1 MRVRTAIVCLLAG
14 CLQASARA
22 QAPLP
27 MASPRQ
33 IAIDQPALLADLRAL
48 SADDMQ
54 GRKMGT
60 PGGEKARAYLATRFK
75 DAGLSTVGNNRT
87 FVFPFTTPAGA
98 SGANVVGLVRGTRQP
113 TTFIVVSAHYD
124 HVGVTNGQV
133 FNGADDNASGAAA
146 LVAIAEYFREHR
158 PTHSLIIAAF
168 DGEEAG
174 LLGSKA
180 FVRAPPVYPES
191 LAINLNL
198 DMIGR
203 EDRNRLFVAGTRQQ
217 PFLAPIIARVAA
229 RAPVALLPGHDDSGV
244 RNVEDWTKDSDH
256 YAFLSAGI
264 PALYFGVED
273 EAQHHRPTDDFE
285 TITYPFYAAAV
296 RTIIDVIREFDAH
309 VDEFAG
315 RRLPLPSR

>member
-1 MRVRTAIVCLLAG
+1 MRVFAGIVCVIAC
-14 CLQASARA
+14 CLQTSGRAQASAPA
-22 QAPLP
+22 
-27 MASPRQ
+27 ASSDR
-33 IAIDQPALLADLRAL
+33 IAIDESVLLADLRAL

-60 PGGEKARAYLATRFK
+60 PGGEKARAYLAARFK
-75 DAGLSTVGNNRT
+75 AAGLSTVGNHAT
-87 FVFPFTTPAGA
+87 FLFPFTAPAGT
-98 SGANVVGLVRGTRQP
+98 SGANVVGLVRGLRQP
-113 TTFIVVSAHYD
+113 SAFIVVSAHYD
-124 HVGVTNGQV
+124 HVGVRNGQV

-146 LVAIAEYFREHR
+146 LVAIAQYFREHR

-168 DGEEAG
+168 DGEEEG
-174 LLGSKA
+174 LLGAKA

-191 LAINLNL
+191 LVLNLNI

-203 EDRNRLFVAGTRQQ
+203 EDRNRLFVVGTRQQ
-217 PFLAPIIARVAA
+217 PFLAPYIARVAA
-229 RAPVALLPGHDDSGV
+229 RAPVSLLVGHDDPAA
-244 RNVEDWTKDSDH
+244 RADDWTTDSDH

-273 EAQHHRPTDDFE
+273 EAQHHRVTDDFE
-285 TITYPFYAAAV
+285 TITYPFYVAAV

-315 RRLPLPSR
+315 RRVTK